1 VEWLNVTAEWGLWG
15 LLLGSFLSATVL
27 PGGSEA
33 LFWAFLHGHPG
44 QLWPA
49 LALVTA
55 GNTAGGMTSWWCGRV
70 LPKWQRL
77 EGLPQRERVARWGS
91 PILLLA
97 WAPIVGD
104 ALCVAA
110 GWLRL
115 HWFPCCAFM
124 AVGKLLRYWAVAQA
138 AGSS

>member
-1 VEWLNVTAEWGLWG
+1 MAWLDVTAEWGLG
-15 LLLGSFLSATVL
+15 GILLGSFLSATLL

-33 LFWAFLHGHPG
+33 LFWGFLQLHPE

-49 LALVTA
+49 VLLATL
-55 GNTAGGMTSWWCGRV
+55 GNTAGGMTSWGCGRF
-70 LPKWQRL
+70 LPRWRHM
-77 EGLPQRERVARWGS
+77 ETLPHKDQVERWGS

-97 WAPIVGD
+97 WAPVVGD

-115 HWFPCCAFM
+115 AWLPCCLFM
-124 AVGKLLRYWAVAQA
+124 AAGKFLRYWVVAQL
-138 AGSS
+138 GG